1 LLLLAVLALQSGC
14 SIVAPKVG
22 RRWDLQVVADRNF
35 ALQPICGKH
44 RAPALT
50 DVPPE
55 GLVPVYLFGVNGA
68 SPDEINRTWK
78 ALRQNGF
85 AVSHEGY
92 TAINGVWI
100 MFAVG
105 QGVVKTQ
112 AMADRLF
119 AVMCALQFEH
129 VQLVHARYNPI
140 SEKYRMI

>member
-1 LLLLAVLALQSGC
+1 LILLTALALQPGC
-14 SIVAPKVG
+14 STVAPVSE
-22 RRWDLQVVADRNF
+22 RRWGLQVVADRDY
-35 ALQPICGKH
+35 ALQPICGEY
-44 RAPALT
+44 RAPLLA
-50 DVPPE
+50 DVPTE

-68 SPDEINRTWK
+68 SSDEINRIWK

-85 AVSHEGY
+85 AVSHQGY

-119 AVMCALQFEH
+119 NLMCALQFEH
-129 VQLVHARYNPI
+129 VHLVHARYNPI
-140 SEKYRMI
+140 SNKSRMI